1 MPGISD
7 TMDLES
13 LLYSTLQITVTDGRA
28 FIGHFVCT
36 DHDQNIILAQ
46 AEELLPK
53 RLLDDPEECPISVGA
68 WGGREMGLVMIKGKD
83 VVKIEAQLPLAGTE
97 ERDDVT

>member
-1 MPGISD
+1 
-7 TMDLES
+7 MDLNS
-13 LLYSTLQITVTDGRA
+13 LLYSTLQITIKDGRA

-53 RLLDDPEECPISVGA
+53 HLLDDPEECPITVGT

-83 VVKIEAQLPLAGTE
+83 VVKIEAQLPSETKG